1 MTEAQKHGQVVE
13 FLWQIAELLR
23 DAFKKSEHQNVI
35 LPFTVLR
42 RLDYALAPTKEAV
55 LRLNAKLKEKGLE
68 NRDQPLCKA
77 TGFAFYNT
85 SSFTFDSLLDQNPK
99 QLKVNLRQYIAGF
112 SKNVQ
117 EIFQRFRFDD
127 VIRDLDEVDRLYQ
140 VMQRFNEKSKMN
152 LTPYDAE
159 TNPDGLTN
167 HDMGG
172 VFEHLI
178 RRYNEDLN
186 ENPGEHYTPRDV
198 VTLLVELTLSLDD
211 GLTTPHIP
219 KTVADCCS
227 GTGGMISTARE
238 VIHAINPTAKVDLFG
253 QEINPRTW
261 AVCRSDMLLTEPGK
275 SDANNIVLGST
286 LSGDA
291 FAGRGFDYQFAN
303 PPYGYE
309 WKADSA
315 AVEKEAGIAGGGR
328 FKAGLPRISD
338 GQMLFLQ
345 HMLAHMNPDGKSS
358 YVGIV
363 MNGSPLFTGDAG
375 SNESNIRRWV
385 LEHDYLYALVALPEQ
400 MFYNTGI
407 QTYLWILTNAK
418 PKKARGKVMLFD
430 ASGEGF
436 CTPMRRSLGDKRREI
451 ADDQRAAILA
461 LFRKYGETENVK
473 LFDSREFGYRQ
484 IQIERPLRLNFC
496 TTPDRVE
503 RIKAQPA
510 FGRLADSKKHKPD
523 ERKKEIEA
531 GEALQEAI
539 LETVADLSPDLVK
552 NKERFEVLLDVAL
565 EAAEL
570 KLPKAVHAA
579 ILNALSENDETADP
593 VIFKRNTV
601 NRSEVAAAVNERLGL
616 YAIGKDGQR
625 LRPEEIRSGKM
636 PELVDIV
643 EYESDSD
650 LRDYE
655 SVPLKE
661 NIQDYFD
668 CEVLPH
674 VPDAWINRGYVDDKD
689 GEVGRVGYVI
699 NFLRYF
705 YKYTPP
711 RDLAAIDADIHN
723 LTTEI
728 VMMLKEVAR

>member
-1 MTEAQKHGQVVE
+1 MTDIQKHAQVVE

-55 LRLNAKLKEKGLE
+55 LRLNAKLKDKGLE
-68 NRDQPLCKA
+68 NREQPLCKA

-85 SSFTFDSLLDQNPK
+85 SSFAFDSLLDQNPK
-99 QLKVNLRQYIAGF
+99 QLKVNLRQYVAGF
-112 SKNVQ
+112 SRNVQ

-127 VIRDLDEVDRLYQ
+127 IIRDLDEVDRLYQ
-140 VMQRFNEKSKMN
+140 VMQRFNEKSRIN
-152 LTPYDAE
+152 LAPYDAK
-159 TNPDGLTN
+159 TNPGGLTN

-198 VTLLVELTLSLDD
+198 VTLLVELTLALDD
-211 GLTTPHIP
+211 GLKTPHIP
-219 KTVADCCS
+219 KTVADCCC

-238 VIHAINPTAKVDLFG
+238 VIEEINPTAKVDLFG

-261 AVCRSDMLLTEPGK
+261 AVCRSDMLVTEPGK

-286 LSGDA
+286 LAGDA

-309 WKADSA
+309 WKADRA
-315 AVEKEAGIAGGGR
+315 AVEKEAATPGGGR

-345 HMLAHMNPDGKSS
+345 HMLAHMNQDGKAS

-375 SNESNIRRWV
+375 SDESNIRRWV

-407 QTYLWILTNAK
+407 QTYLWVLTNAK

-430 ASGEGF
+430 VSGEAF
-436 CTPMRRSLGDKRREI
+436 FTPMRRSLGDKRREI
-451 ADDQRAAILA
+451 TDEQRAAILA
-461 LFRKYGETENVK
+461 LFRKYNETENVK
-473 LFDSREFGYRQ
+473 VFDSREFGYRQ

-496 TTPDRVE
+496 ATPERLARVE
-503 RIKAQPA
+503 AQGA
-510 FGRLADSKKHKPD
+510 FARLAESKKHQPA
-523 ERKKEIEA
+523 ERKKEIDA
-531 GEALQEAI
+531 G
-539 LETVADLSPDLVK
+539 
-552 NKERFEVLLDVAL
+552 
-565 EAAEL
+565 
-570 KLPKAVHAA
+570 KAVQAA
-579 ILNALSENDETADP
+579 ILAALVSLPAEPVRSKRLFEPMLDAVLAAAGLDIARPVRNAILDGLGERDETAEP
-593 VIFKRNTV
+593 VVAKRKTV
-601 NRSEVAAAVNERLGL
+601 NASEVSALPNPRMGIYAVREGGVVPDPAGISRGRLC
-616 YAIGKDGQR
+616 
-625 LRPEEIRSGKM
+625 
-636 PELVDIV
+636 DIV
-643 EYESDSD
+643 EYETDSE

-655 SVPLKE
+655 NVPLRE
-661 NIQDYFD
+661 NVFDYFD
-668 CEVLPH
+668 REVTPH
-674 VPDAWINRGYVDDKD
+674 VPDAWVNRAYVDALDH
-689 GEVGRVGYVI
+689 EIGRVGYEI
-699 NFLRYF
+699 NFNRYF
-705 YKYTPP
+705 YRYTPP
-711 RDLAAIDADIHN
+711 RDLAAIDADIQG
-723 LTTEI
+723 LTAEI
-728 VMMLKEVAR
+728 VGMLKGGPG

>member
-1 MTEAQKHGQVVE
+1 MNGEQKHGQVVE

-68 NRDQPLCKA
+68 NREQPLCKA
-77 TGFAFYNT
+77 SGFAFYNT
-85 SSFTFDSLLDQNPK
+85 SSFAFDSLLDQNPK
-99 QLKVNLRQYIAGF
+99 QLRVNLRQYVAGF

-140 VMQRFNEKSKMN
+140 VMQRFNEKSKIN
-152 LTPYDAE
+152 LAPYDAE
-159 TNPDGLTN
+159 KNPDGLTN

-198 VTLLVELTLSLDD
+198 VTLLVELTLSLDE
-211 GLTTPHIP
+211 GLVTPHIP
-219 KTVADCCS
+219 KTVADCCC

-238 VIHAINPTAKVDLFG
+238 VIHAANPTAKVDLFG

-275 SDANNIVLGST
+275 TDANNIVLGST
-286 LSGDA
+286 LAGDQ

-309 WKADSA
+309 WKADRA
-315 AVEKEAGIAGGGR
+315 AVEKEAGAGGGR

-345 HMLAHMNPDGKSS
+345 HMLAHMNADGKPS

-375 SNESNIRRWV
+375 SDESNIRRWV
-385 LEHDYLYALVALPEQ
+385 LENDYLYALVALPES

-418 PKKARGKVMLFD
+418 PKKARGKVMLFE
-430 ASGEGF
+430 ASGEEF
-436 CTPMRRSLGDKRREI
+436 FTPMRRSLGDKRREI
-451 ADDQRAAILA
+451 DEEQRLRIMS
-461 LFRKYGETENVK
+461 LFRKYAEAPKIKVMP
-473 LFDSREFGYRQ
+473 SREFGYRQ

-496 TTPDRVE
+496 NAPERVA
-503 RIKAQPA
+503 RLKTYPA
-510 FGRLADSKKHKPD
+510 FVKLAESLKRDPK
-523 ERKKEIEA
+523 ERKADIEA
-531 GEALQEAI
+531 GKAMQAAI
-539 LETVADLSPDLVK
+539 LKVLGTLPGDLVK
-552 NKERFEVLLDVAL
+552 NQERFAAMVDEALAGLDPKPPKGMRKVILDALSEKDATADAVVAKRRTVNAS
-565 EAAEL
+565 EAAE
-570 KLPKAVHAA
+570 
-579 ILNALSENDETADP
+579 
-593 VIFKRNTV
+593 
-601 NRSEVAAAVNERLGL
+601 VANSRLGI
-616 YAIGKDGQR
+616 YVGKPKG
-625 LRPEEIRSGKM
+625 G
-636 PELVDIV
+636 LVEVV
-643 EYESDSD
+643 EYEADSE
-650 LRDYE
+650 LRDTE
-655 SVPLKE
+655 NVPLKE
-661 NIQDYFD
+661 SVLEYFD
-668 CEVLPH
+668 REVAPH
-674 VPDAWINRGYVDDKD
+674 VPDAWINRAVTDAKD
-689 GEVGRVGYVI
+689 GEIGRVGYEI
-699 NFLRYF
+699 NFNRYF
-705 YKYTPP
+705 YRYTPP
-711 RDLAAIDADIHN
+711 RDLAEIDADIGK
-723 LTTEI
+723 LTGEI
-728 VMMLKEVAR
+728 MTMLKGVGG

>member
-1 MTEAQKHGQVVE
+1 MTEIQKHGQIVE

-68 NRDQPLCKA
+68 NREQPLCKA
-77 TGFAFYNT
+77 TGFAFYNI

-99 QLKVNLRQYIAGF
+99 QLKVNLRQYVAGF

-117 EIFQRFRFDD
+117 EIFQKFRFDD

-140 VMQRFNEKSKMN
+140 VMQRFNEKSKLN
-152 LTPYDAE
+152 LAPYDEE
-159 TNPDGLTN
+159 TNPGGLSN

-211 GLTTPHIP
+211 GLKTPHIP
-219 KTVADCCS
+219 KTAADCCS

-238 VIHAINPTAKVDLFG
+238 IIHEINPTAKVDLFG

-286 LSGDA
+286 LTSDA

-315 AVEKEAGIAGGGR
+315 AVEKEAATAGGGR

-345 HMLAHMNPDGKSS
+345 HMLSHMNQDGNAS

-407 QTYLWILTNAK
+407 QTYLWILTNSK
-418 PKKARGKVMLFD
+418 PKKARGKVMLLD
-430 ASGEGF
+430 ASGE
-436 CTPMRRSLGDKRREI
+436 TYYAALRRPLGDKRREI
-451 ADDQRAAILA
+451 GDDQRAAILS
-461 LFRKYGETENVK
+461 LFKKYGQADNVRI
-473 LFDSREFGYRQ
+473 FDSRDFGYRQ
-484 IQIERPLRLNFC
+484 IQIECPLRLNFC
-496 TTPDRVE
+496 STLDRIE
-503 RIKAQPA
+503 RIKTQPA
-510 FGRLADSKKHKPD
+510 FIKLAESKKHKPD
-523 ERKKEIEA
+523 DRKKDIEA
-531 GEALQEAI
+531 GKVLQSAIINAVDQMPRDVIKNQEQFEQMLDTACEA
-539 LETVADLSPDLVK
+539 S
-552 NKERFEVLLDVAL
+552 
-565 EAAEL
+565 EL
-570 KLPKAVHAA
+570 KLPKPVRNAV
-579 ILNALSENDETADP
+579 LNALSEKDETADP
-593 VIFKRNTV
+593 VISKRNTV
-601 NRSEVAAAVNERLGL
+601 NASEAAELVNPRLGL
-616 YAIGKDGQR
+616 YRVTTGA
-625 LRPEEIRSGKM
+625 SGR
-636 PELVDIV
+636 LVDIV

-661 NIQDYFD
+661 NVLDYFD
-668 CEVLPH
+668 REVTPH
-674 VPDAWINRGYVDDKD
+674 VPDAWINRSYIDDKD
-689 GEVGRVGYVI
+689 GEIGRVGYEI
-699 NFLRYF
+699 NFSRYF

-711 RDLAAIDADIHN
+711 RDLAAIDADIQK

-728 VMMLKEVAR
+728 MDMLKGVAG

>member
-1 MTEAQKHGQVVE
+1 MTELQKHGQIVE

-42 RLDYALAPTKEAV
+42 RLDYALAPTKEAI

-68 NRDQPLCKA
+68 NREQPLCKE

-85 SSFTFDSLLDQNPK
+85 SSFTYDSLLDQNPK
-99 QLKVNLRQYIAGF
+99 QLKVNLRQYVAGF

-140 VMQRFNEKSKMN
+140 VMQRFNEKSRIN
-152 LTPYDAE
+152 LAPYDAK
-159 TNPDGLTN
+159 TNPEGLTN
-167 HDMGG
+167 TDMGG

-211 GLTTPHIP
+211 GLKTPHIP
-219 KTVADCCS
+219 KTVADCCC
-227 GTGGMISTARE
+227 GTGGMLSTARE
-238 VIHAINPTAKVDLFG
+238 VIHQINPTAKVDLFG

-286 LSGDA
+286 LASDA
-291 FAGRGFDYQFAN
+291 VAGRGFDYQFVN

-309 WKADSA
+309 WKADRA
-315 AVEKEAGIAGGGR
+315 AVEKEAGTAGGGR
-328 FKAGLPRISD
+328 FMAGMPRISD

-345 HMLAHMNPDGKSS
+345 HMLSHMNQDGKAS

-375 SNESNIRRWV
+375 SDESNIRRWV
-385 LEHDYLYALVALPEQ
+385 LEHDRLYALVALPEQ

-418 PKKARGKVMLFD
+418 PKKARGKVMLLD
-430 ASGEGF
+430 ASGDKF
-436 CTPMRRSLGDKRREI
+436 YAPLRRPLGDKRREI
-451 ADDQRAAILA
+451 GEEQREAIFA
-461 LFRKYGETENVK
+461 LFRKFEPGENVK
-473 LFDSREFGYRQ
+473 IFDSREFGYRQ

-496 TTPDRVE
+496 ATPDRVE

-510 FGRLADSKKHKPD
+510 FARLIESKKHKPD
-523 ERKKEIEA
+523 ERKKDVEA
-531 GEALQEAI
+531 GKALQAAI
-539 LETVADLSPDLVK
+539 LKAGGELSPDMVK
-552 NKERFEVLLDVAL
+552 NKERFETLLD
-565 EAAEL
+565 EAIKNADL
-570 KLPKAVHAA
+570 DIPKPVRNA
-579 ILNALSENDETADP
+579 ILNALGEKDETADP
-593 VIFKRNTV
+593 VVAKRNTI
-601 NRSEVAAAVNERLGL
+601 NASEAAEKENPQLGL
-616 YAIGKDGQR
+616 YAKKAGG
-625 LRPEEIRSGKM
+625 SGR
-636 PELVDIV
+636 LVDIV
-643 EYESDSD
+643 EYEPDSD

-661 NIQDYFD
+661 KVLDYFD
-668 CEVLPH
+668 REVAPH
-674 VPDAWINRGYVDDKD
+674 VPDAWINRTYVDDQD
-689 GEVGRVGYVI
+689 CDLGRVGYEI
-699 NFLRYF
+699 NFSRYF
-705 YKYTPP
+705 YQYTPP
-711 RDLAAIDADIHN
+711 RDLAAIDEDIRK

-728 VMMLKEVAR
+728 MDILKGVAG

>member
-1 MTEAQKHGQVVE
+1 MTDGQKHDQIVE

-42 RLDYALAPTKEAV
+42 RLDYALASTKETV

-68 NRDQPLCKA
+68 NREQPLCKA

-99 QLKVNLRQYIAGF
+99 QLKVNLRQYVAGF

-140 VMQRFNEKSKMN
+140 VMQRFNEKSKLN
-152 LTPYDAE
+152 LAPYDAE
-159 TNPDGLTN
+159 RNPEGLTN

-198 VTLLVELTLSLDD
+198 VTLLVELTLSLDE

-219 KTVADCCS
+219 KTAADCCC

-238 VIHAINPTAKVDLFG
+238 VIHALNPTAKVDLFG

-286 LSGDA
+286 LASDA
-291 FAGRGFDYQFAN
+291 FAGRRFDYQFAN

-315 AVEKEAGIAGGGR
+315 AVEKEAATAGGGR

-345 HMLAHMNPDGKSS
+345 HMLAHMNQDGKPS

-375 SNESNIRRWV
+375 SDESNIRRWV
-385 LEHDYLYALVALPEQ
+385 LENDYLYALVALPEQ

-418 PKKARGKVMLFD
+418 PRKARGKVMLLD
-430 ASGEGF
+430 ASGEEYFAGL
-436 CTPMRRSLGDKRREI
+436 RSPLGDKRREI
-451 ADDQRAAILA
+451 GAEERAAIMG
-461 LFRKYGETENVK
+461 LFRKYAPSENVK
-473 LFDSREFGYRQ
+473 IFDSRDFGYRQ

-496 TTPDRVE
+496 ATPERIE
-503 RIKAQPA
+503 RIKSQAA
-510 FGRLADSKKHKPD
+510 FARLTESRKQKPD
-523 ERKKEIEA
+523 ERKKDIAA
-531 GEALQEAI
+531 GKALQGAI
-539 LETVADLSPDLVK
+539 LKAVEGLPRDLVK
-552 NKERFEVLLDVAL
+552 NQERFAGMLDEVLSGADLKVGKPLRNAVLDAL
-565 EAAEL
+565 GE
-570 KLPKAVHAA
+570 K
-579 ILNALSENDETADP
+579 DETADP
-593 VIFKRNTV
+593 VPASCKTV
-601 NRSEVAAAVNERLGL
+601 NASEAAELVNTRLGI
-616 YAIGKDGQR
+616 YPRATAVG
-625 LRPEEIRSGKM
+625 S
-636 PELVDIV
+636 ELVDIV
-643 EYESDSD
+643 EYEADSD

-661 NIQDYFD
+661 SVMEYFD
-668 CEVLPH
+668 REVAPH
-674 VPDAWINRGYVDDKD
+674 VPDAWINRTFVDGKD
-689 GEVGRVGYVI
+689 GEIGRVGYEI
-699 NFLRYF
+699 NFSRYF

-711 RDLAAIDADIHN
+711 RDLAAIDEDIQK
-723 LTTEI
+723 LTKEI
-728 VMMLKEVAR
+728 VGMLTGVAG

>member
-1 MTEAQKHGQVVE
+1 MTEGQKHGQIVD

-99 QLKVNLRQYIAGF
+99 QLKVNLRQYVAGF

-140 VMQRFNEKSKMN
+140 VMQRFNEKSRLN
-152 LTPYDAE
+152 LAPYDEE
-159 TNPDGLTN
+159 TNPEGLTN

-198 VTLLVELTLSLDD
+198 VTLLVELTLSLDE
-211 GLTTPHIP
+211 GLTTQHIP
-219 KTVADCCS
+219 KTAADCCS

-286 LSGDA
+286 LAGDA

-315 AVEKEAGIAGGGR
+315 AVEKEAATAGGGR

-345 HMLAHMNPDGKSS
+345 HMLSHMNQDGKSS

-375 SNESNIRRWV
+375 SDESNIRRWV

-418 PKKARGKVMLFD
+418 PKKARGKVMLLD
-430 ASGEGF
+430 ASGEKYYAAL
-436 CTPMRRSLGDKRREI
+436 RRPLGDKRREI
-451 ADDQRAAILA
+451 GDDQRAAIQS
-461 LFRKYGETENVK
+461 LFRKYAQGENVRI
-473 LFDSREFGYRQ
+473 FDSRDFGYRQ

-496 TTPDRVE
+496 ATPERIE

-510 FGRLADSKKHKPD
+510 FVRLTESKKQKPE
-523 ERKKEIEA
+523 ERKKDVEA
-531 GEALQEAI
+531 GKRLQAAI
-539 LETVADLSPDLVK
+539 LKAVAGIQRDLVK
-552 NKERFEVLLDVAL
+552 NQETFEVLLDEAL
-565 EAAEL
+565 DGAEL
-570 KLPKAVHAA
+570 KFPKPVRNAV
-579 ILNALSENDETADP
+579 LNALSEKDETAEP
-593 VIFKRNTV
+593 VVATRKTV
-601 NRSEVAAAVNERLGL
+601 NASEAPDLVNARLGI
-616 YAIGKDGQR
+616 YAGVKDSTGQ
-625 LRPEEIRSGKM
+625 
-636 PELVDIV
+636 LVDIV
-643 EYESDSD
+643 EYEADSE

-661 NIQDYFD
+661 NVFGYFD
-668 CEVLPH
+668 REVTPH
-674 VPDAWINRGYVDDKD
+674 VPDAWVNRTFVDDKD
-689 GEVGRVGYVI
+689 GEIGRVGYEI
-699 NFLRYF
+699 NFARYF

-711 RDLAAIDADIHN
+711 RDLAEIDGDIKK

-728 VMMLKEVAR
+728 VEMLMGGKK